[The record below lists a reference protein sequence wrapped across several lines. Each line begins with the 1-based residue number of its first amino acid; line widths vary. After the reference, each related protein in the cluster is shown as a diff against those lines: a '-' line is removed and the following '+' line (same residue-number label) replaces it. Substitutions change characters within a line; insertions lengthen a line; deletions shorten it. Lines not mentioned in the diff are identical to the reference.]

1 MVSLMSDESPSTT
14 ELEKSPGPSRAQG
27 SRPVLRPSRLVP
39 GLILWVMVFAAA
51 IFIYEQKIRLR
62 QPEPVS
68 AEAPV
73 QQLPQAVS
81 ETGKGLDSFSP
92 WNASGVEDFVF
103 TERSGRKVTKADL
116 LGHPW
121 LISFIFTRC
130 AGPCPRVSA
139 QMSELQRVLKGTD
152 VRLVTL
158 SVDPDFDTTDVLN
171 RYADSYR
178 ADPKR
183 WLYLTGD
190 KRKTYELI
198 KKSFLM
204 PVMEYTGKDRE
215 PGFEVLHST
224 KILLVNEKGVV
235 VKSYN
240 ALDDVEM
247 ALLRHDLEPYLK
259 RARAENSD
267 GKSRPQSNAK
277 GSSH

>member
-1 MVSLMSDESPSTT
+1 MV
-14 ELEKSPGPSRAQG
+14 A
-27 SRPVLRPSRLVP
+27 
-39 GLILWVMVFAAA
+39 GLLLWVMVFAAA
-51 IFIYEQKIRLR
+51 MFLIQEKKRARPPGPDL
-62 QPEPVS
+62 
-68 AEAPV
+68 AEASV
-73 QQLPQAVS
+73 QEPAQPIT
-81 ETGKGLDSFSP
+81 EDGKGLDSFSA
-92 WNASGVEDFVF
+92 WSKSGIEDFVF

-139 QMSELQRVLKGTD
+139 QMSELQRWLDGSD

-158 SVDPDFDTTDVLN
+158 SVDPDFDTTAVLK

-178 ADPKR
+178 ADPNR

-198 KKSFLM
+198 KKSFLL

-215 PGFEVLHST
+215 PGYEVLHST
-224 KILLVNEKGVV
+224 KILLVNEKGIV
-235 VKSYN
+235 VKGYN

-247 ALLRHDLEPYLK
+247 ALLRHDLEPYVK
-259 RARAENSD
+259 R
-267 GKSRPQSNAK
+267 SRPSVGNGQPHSEAMAK
-277 GSSH
+277 GSKR